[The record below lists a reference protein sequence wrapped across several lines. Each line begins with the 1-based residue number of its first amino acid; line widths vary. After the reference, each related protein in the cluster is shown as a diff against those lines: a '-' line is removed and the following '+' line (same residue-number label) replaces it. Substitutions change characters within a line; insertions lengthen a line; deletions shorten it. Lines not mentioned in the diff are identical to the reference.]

1 MVVYQLESIIMF
13 DEQTILK
20 GCREGKRNAQKQL
33 YEKFVS
39 SMFTVCL
46 RYARSR
52 DEAEDLLQE
61 GFLRIFQNINSF
73 RQQGSFEGWMKRI
86 MVNHALNQHK
96 KSRKSPF
103 FEDVDEVSES
113 ELLTF
118 QDDQEVNSPVPPE
131 KLLEL
136 IQSLP
141 EGYRM
146 VFNLYVFEDY
156 SHKEIASSL
165 NITENTSKTQLMK
178 ARRHLKKKINELYPS
193 SEIALVNER

>member
-1 MVVYQLESIIMF
+1 
-13 DEQTILK
+13 
-20 GCREGKRNAQKQL
+20 
-33 YEKFVS
+33 
-39 SMFTVCL
+39 
-46 RYARSR
+46 
-52 DEAEDLLQE
+52 
-61 GFLRIFQNINSF
+61 
-73 RQQGSFEGWMKRI
+73 MKRI

-113 ELLTF
+113 ELSTF